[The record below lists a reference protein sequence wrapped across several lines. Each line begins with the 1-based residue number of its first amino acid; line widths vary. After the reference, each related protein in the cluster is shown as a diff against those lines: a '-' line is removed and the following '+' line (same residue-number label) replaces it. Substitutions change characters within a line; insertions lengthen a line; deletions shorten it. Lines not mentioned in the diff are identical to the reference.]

1 MHRRASELGEPDLA
15 FGGLQMWIHGHDAEE
30 DWLTITA
37 HCGAQGASV
46 WVNGQILQLAD
57 LMRFGEQCVKLQA
70 GSSAGAELVS
80 YEPNLNVELK
90 PPGRRGEIEMIVNI
104 TPDNLTQEHQFR
116 TGVDLSYLP
125 ELQRGLTRIVAR
137 FRGE

>member
-1 MHRRASELGEPDLA
+1 
-15 FGGLQMWIHGHDAEE
+15 
-30 DWLTITA
+30 
-37 HCGAQGASV
+37 
-46 WVNGQILQLAD
+46 
-57 LMRFGEQCVKLQA
+57 
-70 GSSAGAELVS
+70 
-80 YEPNLNVELK
+80 
-90 PPGRRGEIEMIVNI
+90 MIVNI